1 MKTFSIDF
9 QLMGVEF
16 EVKAKNKREARKKA
30 KAKLKRVITSHIQTI
45 YIDEL

>member
-16 EVKAKNKREARKKA
+16 EVKAKTKAEARKKA
-30 KAKLKRVITSHIQTI
+30 KAKLKRVICSHISKI